1 MTDAVAHNR
10 AIPEGALERA
20 CRWACRLCLV
30 GMVMLIAIELVT
42 RAFFNYSLEFVDEV
56 CAYLLVALSF
66 ISLAVSQA
74 ADGFHRV
81 EFVLQRMSPRGRVA
95 MFLAFN
101 LLSLLFAVVLDIY
114 LFRVV
119 LQSYQQEA
127 MAMSVLNTPLW
138 IPQLTMPIGLT
149 ALCFTLLRV
158 ILRDL
163 RDWRSL
169 A

>member
-1 MTDAVAHNR
+1 MSETEAHSR
-10 AIPEGALERA
+10 GVPEHALERV
-20 CRWACRLCLV
+20 CRWVCRLCLV
-30 GMVMLIAIELVT
+30 GMVVLIAIELVT
-42 RAFFNYSLEFVDEV
+42 RGFFDYSLEFVDEV

-74 ADGFHRV
+74 ADSFHRV
-81 EFVLQRMSPRGRVA
+81 EFVLQRLSPRGRIA

-101 LLSLLFAVVLDIY
+101 LLSLLFAAVLDFY
-114 LFRVV
+114 MLRVT

-138 IPQLTMPIGLT
+138 IPQLAMPIGLT
-149 ALCFTLLRV
+149 ALCVTLLRV

-163 RDWRSL
+163 REWRSL